1 MTGRRMDSLRRSTTL
16 CRINIGRYPHKGIHD
31 RTNHARRVMEDV
43 QMIEFTNSRHIQG
56 IDVSVFDSPTFLYD
70 LIPGQ
75 NFLCSI
81 YLMIEF

>member
-1 MTGRRMDSLRRSTTL
+1 
-16 CRINIGRYPHKGIHD
+16 
-31 RTNHARRVMEDV
+31 MEDV

-56 IDVSVFDSPTFLYD
+56 IGVSVFDSPIFLYD

-75 NFLCSI
+75 NFLCSN